1 MSFERLEGQVFARRI
16 LEAALKGGRPA
27 HAYLFEGPPGCG
39 KKTAAFGLAASLIDP
54 ANGDGARRV
63 LDNKH
68 PDLHLFQPAGATFKV
83 DQVRDLVREISMRPF
98 EGARRVFIL
107 DRVEAM
113 TEAAANTL
121 LKPLEEPQPSLSWI
135 LVTTQRARVLPTIAS
150 RCQPVRFHP
159 LDDATL
165 RSVLTRELGV
175 DAARAKDL
183 AALSGGS
190 VRQAQYLQ
198 GAEGK
203 LRLELAESFLEALA
217 SGSTVQRLSWAHG
230 LDKDRKEA
238 QAVLPIVMVLLRE
251 LWAEALKLPQDLRLL
266 SAPPRHG
273 RGIRPEMLRGMMNA
287 LAQLQSTLASSN
299 ANLGSALDDFVLAGM
314 A

>member
-1 MSFERLEGQVFARRI
+1 MSFERLEGQIFTRRI
-16 LEAALKGGRPA
+16 LEAALKGERSA

-39 KKTAAFGLAASLIDP
+39 KKTAALGLAASLIDP
-54 ANGDGARRV
+54 SGGDGARRV
-63 LDNKH
+63 LDRKH
-68 PDLHLFQPAGATFKV
+68 PDLHLFQPAGTTFKV
-83 DQVRDLVREISMRPF
+83 DQVRDLVHEISMRPF
-98 EGARRVFIL
+98 EGAKRVFIL

-198 GAEGK
+198 GPEGK
-203 LRLELAESFLEALA
+203 LRLEMAESFLEAVA

-230 LDKDRKEA
+230 LDKERKEA

-251 LWAEALKLPQDLRLL
+251 LWAEAVKLPADLRLL
-266 SAPPRHG
+266 SAPPKHG
-273 RGIRPEMLRGMMNA
+273 RSLRPEALQALMGA
-287 LAQLQSTLASSN
+287 LAKLQTTLASSN